1 MLAGATLASKARHT
15 ALEHA
20 ARQELSELALD
31 ELRQTGSVAGLRHR
45 AQEGLQVLGDDLME
59 HGVLGVAGPVDRSLE
74 GHGPQVRSGR
84 RPGQC

>member
-31 ELRQTGSVAGLRHR
+31 ELRQTGSVAGLRRR
-45 AQEGLQVLGDDLME
+45 AQEGL
-59 HGVLGVAGPVDRSLE
+59 
-74 GHGPQVRSGR
+74 
-84 RPGQC
+84 